1 MFPRVNGPVIIF
13 GCTLQEH
20 RDNADELSR
29 LPWDEDASVKDQRDA
44 TLIQSVN
51 IEPLSGDSLR
61 VTQNQDSILLQVEKW
76 LTWCQAP

>member
-13 GCTLQEH
+13 GRTLQEH

-51 IEPLSGDSLR
+51 IEPLSRDSLR
-61 VTQNQDSILLQVEKW
+61 VTQSFCKDLNPFAS
-76 LTWCQAP
+76 